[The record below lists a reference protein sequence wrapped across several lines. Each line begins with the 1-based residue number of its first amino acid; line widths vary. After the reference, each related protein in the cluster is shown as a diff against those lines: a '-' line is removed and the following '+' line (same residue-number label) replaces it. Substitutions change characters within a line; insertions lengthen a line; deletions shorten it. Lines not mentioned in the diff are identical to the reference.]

1 MKHIL
6 FADPN
11 RDLLKCYDVLLQ
23 NRGFAVTT
31 VFDGTQVVEKLTDGQ
46 FDLAVLDDAL
56 PRIDASR
63 LIPMFHERKIPVL
76 LLVSNKTAPEADAV
90 LPFPFWPNELY
101 AAVDR
106 LIPANE

>member
-56 PRIDASR
+56 PRIGVSR

-76 LLVSNKTAPEADAV
+76 LLVSNRADLEADAA
-90 LPFPFWPNELY
+90 LPFPFRPNELY
-101 AAVDR
+101 AAVGR